1 MGGIRVQPH
10 PEPLRIGPSLSEILS
25 RIAADETRQ
34 RISVGDLIAA
44 LHDRAIGALIFVFA
58 FPNTIP
64 MPPGTSSIL
73 GAPLLFLTA
82 QLAFGRKPWLPKVIA
97 ERSMER
103 VHFAAVVRRVAPWL
117 ARAER
122 LLRPRL
128 EILARP
134 PFEYLIGG
142 ICLLM
147 SIILFLPIPMGNT
160 PPAVAIC
167 VFALAVLERDGIWVL
182 IGTCTAIAAVA
193 IVWGVVFALFRT
205 AMLLIVRMI
214 G

>member
-1 MGGIRVQPH
+1 M
-10 PEPLRIGPSLSEILS
+10 
-25 RIAADETRQ
+25 
-34 RISVGDLIAA
+34 IAA

-103 VHFAAVVRRVAPWL
+103 AHFAAVVRRVAPWL

-134 PFEYLIGG
+134 PFEYLIGAV
-142 ICLLM
+142 CLL
-147 SIILFLPIPMGNT
+147 
-160 PPAVAIC
+160 
-167 VFALAVLERDGIWVL
+167 LAVVGL
-182 IGTCTAIAAVA
+182 
-193 IVWGVVFALFRT
+193 
-205 AMLLIVRMI
+205 VRHRRV
-214 G
+214 

>member
-1 MGGIRVQPH
+1 M
-10 PEPLRIGPSLSEILS
+10 
-25 RIAADETRQ
+25 
-34 RISVGDLIAA
+34 IAA

-147 SIILFLPIPMGNT
+147 SIILFLPIPMGNS

-193 IVWGVVFALFRT
+193 IVWGVLFALFES
-205 AMLLIVRMI
+205 ALFLIARLI